1 MKVNPVTSVLTS
13 LNKTPS
19 DEPIPQTPTERK
31 QKLLNIV
38 DKAIDGFAENLKNG
52 KVKLNST
59 SDLERLISL
68 AMMLTGE
75 LTIPAATD
83 TVETKPILSQD
94 DPKVKAIFEQ
104 YFSQYNQKNDVD

>member
-13 LNKTPS
+13 LNKTPN
-19 DEPIPQTPTERK
+19 DESIPQTPTERK

-75 LTIPAATD
+75 LTLPAAEIVD
-83 TVETKPILSQD
+83 TKPILSQD